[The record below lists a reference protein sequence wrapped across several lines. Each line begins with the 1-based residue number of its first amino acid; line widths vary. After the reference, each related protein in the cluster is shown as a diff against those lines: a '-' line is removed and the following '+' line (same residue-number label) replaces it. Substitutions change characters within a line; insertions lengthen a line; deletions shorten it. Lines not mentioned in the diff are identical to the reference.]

1 MHAAECLALA
11 RMAADPAHKRLLVE
25 MASSWHDLA
34 VLVAAYSD
42 EALVLL
48 SPVGG
53 GSVSTSRS
61 VLDESQR
68 TRRGKGQEASS

>member
-1 MHAAECLALA
+1 MHAAQCLALA
-11 RMAADPAHKRLLVE
+11 RIAADPGHKRLFVE

-34 VLVAAYSD
+34 VLLAAYSD

-53 GSVSTSRS
+53 GTRP
-61 VLDESQR
+61 DEPLAI
-68 TRRGKGQEASS
+68 GGE